1 MEGRPGFPVLG
12 DQLDLT
18 FHGPKLFRDKTAY
31 LPRDMIPFKRQ
42 EVAYFPRGQDHS
54 PAEQSVE
61 KSNIQIT
68 VRISNNLTSMCTT
81 VPVSIRMNVS
91 PQSLML
97 LFTSAINTNNNVLVL
112 AKKLPLLHDLDI
124 FLNYHGGVLSLPLP
138 RQQYLHPTW
147 ISSPLILP

>member
-1 MEGRPGFPVLG
+1 MATHSSILAWRIPWTEEPGGLQW
-12 DQLDLT
+12 DRKESNTTERLT
-18 FHGPKLFRDKTAY
+18 FLYNCDNYCP
-31 LPRDMIPFKRQ
+31 P
-42 EVAYFPRGQDHS
+42 VHS
-54 PAEQSVE
+54 LLVE